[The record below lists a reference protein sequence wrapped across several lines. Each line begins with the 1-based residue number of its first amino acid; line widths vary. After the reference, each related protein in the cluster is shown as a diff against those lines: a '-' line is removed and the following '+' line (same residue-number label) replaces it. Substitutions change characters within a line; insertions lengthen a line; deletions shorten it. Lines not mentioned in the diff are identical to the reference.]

1 MSRLLAVA
9 HQTSESPEFVEAVVN
24 AAVGGPEVRDVVLL
38 IPATPVRHFATLVEG
53 EAQVVAKERA
63 DRAAE
68 RLRGEGVSVVDVLIG
83 DAHPYEAVID
93 ALAGDEFEAVII
105 STFPPGISRWL
116 GMNVIQRLERTID
129 TPVIHVVAD

>member
-9 HQTSESPEFVEAVVN
+9 HQTAESPEFVEAVAS
-24 AAVGGPEVRDVVLL
+24 AAVVGAEAHDVVLL
-38 IPATPVRHFATLVEG
+38 IPATPVRHLASWTEG
-53 EAQVVAKERA
+53 EARAVAKERA

-68 RLRGEGVSVVDVLIG
+68 RLRGVGVNVVDVLIG

-93 ALAGDEFEAVII
+93 ALAGDEFEVVII

-116 GMNVIQRLERTID
+116 GMHVIHRLERTID
-129 TPVIHVVAD
+129 VPVIHVVAK

>member
-9 HQTSESPEFVEAVVN
+9 HQTSESPEFVEAVVG
-24 AAVGGPEVRDVVLL
+24 AAVAGPEVRDVVLL
-38 IPATPVRHFATLVEG
+38 IPATPVRHFATSIEG
-53 EAQVVAKERA
+53 EAEVVAKERA

-93 ALAGDEFEAVII
+93 ALTGDEFDAVII

-116 GMNVIQRLERTID
+116 GMNVVQRLERTID
-129 TPVIHVVAD
+129 VPVVHVVAN

>member
-1 MSRLLAVA
+1 M
-9 HQTSESPEFVEAVVN
+9 
-24 AAVGGPEVRDVVLL
+24 LL
-38 IPATPVRHFATLVEG
+38 IPATPVRHFATRIEG
-53 EAQVVAKERA
+53 EAEVVAKERA

-93 ALAGDEFEAVII
+93 ALAGDEFETVII

-116 GMNVIQRLERTID
+116 GMNVVQRLERTID
-129 TPVIHVVAD
+129 MPVVHVVAN

>member
-1 MSRLLAVA
+1 MLRVLAVA
-9 HQTSESPEFVEAVVN
+9 HQTSESPEFVEAVVS
-24 AAVGGPEVRDVVLL
+24 ASVAGPEVRDVVLL
-38 IPATPVRHFATLVEG
+38 IPATPVRHFATLIEG
-53 EAQVVAKERA
+53 EAEFVAKERA

-93 ALAGDEFEAVII
+93 ALAGDEFDVVII

-116 GMNVIQRLERTID
+116 GMNVVQRLERTID
-129 TPVIHVVAD
+129 MPVVHVVAN